1 MTPIKKK
8 SLENL
13 HHFSFLFLA
22 YPGIDEVIQ
31 AVKSKEVDGM
41 LLDRFTASY
50 YQSRG
55 KLKSLIIVKKLELQR
70 EVGVLFSQDKEKLA
84 ECLNFHLS
92 SILKSVQTFTDTY
105 KVTLIKYK
113 KRFASEHSSAI
124 LSSGLHRRGTLAYI
138 QWLMCDESERREDF
152 KLQVGFSVN
161 SKHKLFCKFAFLI

>member
-8 SLENL
+8 ILRKSSPFL
-13 HHFSFLFLA
+13 FLFLA

-70 EVGVLFSQDKEKLA
+70 EVGVLFSQDREKLA
-84 ECLNFHLS
+84 ECLNVHLS

-113 KRFASEHSSAI
+113 K
-124 LSSGLHRRGTLAYI
+124 GLQVNTLLPYYLPAYI
-138 QWLMCDESERREDF
+138 GAGHLLTFYGLCVMEAKGEKTSNF
-152 KLQVGFSVN
+152 K
-161 SKHKLFCKFAFLI
+161 